1 MLSSSSNPKNI
12 KREYKIETMGKI
24 VNIYGGKWTTAMS
37 LGRKVVKKI
46 LA

>member
-1 MLSSSSNPKNI
+1 MIQKILNANI
-12 KREYKIETMGKI
+12 KIETMGKI
-24 VNIYGGKWTTAMS
+24 LNIYGGKWTTAMS